1 MNKKLLFE
9 IGTEEIPA
17 RFIAKTK
24 ADMKGYLEKTLKEL
38 HIEYKSIELKC
49 TPRRFVV
56 VIDELAENQATVEE
70 ELKGPPKKIAFD
82 ENNNP
87 SKALLGFLKGKDISP
102 EEVYFKTVGKDEY
115 AHIKLTKEGQA
126 VKGLLK
132 DIFEGMIKSTTFPKS
147 MRWGGKNIRFVRP
160 IRYFVCLMDEE
171 VIDFEIEGI
180 KTGNIT
186 KGHRFLGSSEIV
198 INTPDEYEAK
208 LKENF
213 VILDDE
219 QRKALILEQCKA
231 VADSLGGTLMMDEDL
246 LEEVNYIVEYPTAFY
261 GEFDESYLSLPKE
274 AIITPMKEHQRYF
287 PVLDAD
293 GKLLNKFIT
302 VRNGDSYEIDNVK
315 RGNEKVLDAR
325 LSDALFFYHEDTKK
339 PLEAYVERLD
349 TIVFQQKLGTI
360 LDKTKRI
367 QNLSEKIAKALALT
381 LPNLD
386 RAAYLSK
393 ADLTTAMVFEFTELQ
408 GIMGRYYANLSN
420 EPSEVAEAI
429 YEHYLPRFAGDEL
442 PSTNEGIILALSDR
456 LDSVAGF
463 FAIGIQ
469 PTGSQDPYA
478 LRRQALG
485 ILNIMMEKKLDV
497 RLFDLL
503 DLALENFDFE
513 DMDKQSVKSDLMSF
527 FELRLK
533 NLFTDMGIRY
543 DVVDAII
550 NIEDSNPFDL
560 LIRAKDL
567 DAWVKNNSVT
577 EALQT
582 FSRISNISK
591 EAIAGKVDE
600 ALFAHDSEA
609 KLNTA
614 YNSIKAEVEA
624 MLARREYVKALEL
637 LISIKDSVDAF
648 FDSVMIMDENMDI
661 RANRLAM
668 LSNIRT
674 TMESVADLSKIVNA

>member
-1 MNKKLLFE
+1 MSKKLLFE

-24 ADMKGYLEKTLKEL
+24 ADMKAYLVKTFKDLN
-38 HIEYKSIELKC
+38 ISYKSIELKC

-56 VIDELAENQATVEE
+56 IIDELVEFQATVEE
-70 ELKGPPKKIAFD
+70 ELKGPAKKIAFD
-82 ENNNP
+82 ESNNP
-87 SKALLGFLKGKDISP
+87 SKALLGFLKGKNVTAES
-102 EEVYFKTVGKDEY
+102 VYFKTVGKDEY
-115 AHIKLTKEGQA
+115 AHIKLTNKGQE

-147 MRWGGKNIRFVRP
+147 MKWGGKNIRFVRP
-160 IRYFVCLMDEE
+160 IRYFVCLLDNEI
-171 VIDFEIEGI
+171 VDFEIEGI

-186 KGHRFLGSSEIV
+186 KGHRFLGSSHIV
-198 INTPDEYEAK
+198 INNPDEYAAK
-208 LKENF
+208 LKDNF

-219 QRKALILEQCKA
+219 ERKANILEQCIE
-231 VADSLGGTLMMDEDL
+231 VANTLGGVLMMDEDL

-287 PVLDAD
+287 PVLDKE

-302 VRNGDSYEIDNVK
+302 VRNGDSYAIDNVK

-325 LSDALFFYHEDTKK
+325 LSDALFFYQEDTKK
-339 PLEAYVERLD
+339 PLEAYVKRLD

-367 QNLSEKIAKALALT
+367 QKLSTNIAKTLKLN
-381 LPNLD
+381 LPNLE
-386 RAAYLSK
+386 RAAYLAK
-393 ADLTTAMVFEFTELQ
+393 ADLTTSMVFEFTELQ
-408 GIMGRYYANLSN
+408 GIMGRYYAKLAD
-420 EPSEVAEAI
+420 EPVEVSEAI
-429 YEHYLPRFAGDEL
+429 YEHYLPRFAGDAL
-442 PSTNEGIILALSDR
+442 PITNEGIVVALADR
-456 LDSVAGF
+456 LDSITGF

-485 ILNIMMEKKLDV
+485 ILNIMMEKELDV
-497 RLFDLL
+497 NLADLL
-503 DLALENFDFE
+503 DLAIDNFNDIE
-513 DMDKQSVKSDLMSF
+513 MDKQAVKKDLLSF

-543 DVVDAII
+543 DVVDAVIS
-550 NIEDSNPFDL
+550 IEGSNPFDL
-560 LIRAKDL
+560 LIRARDL
-567 DAWVKNNSVT
+567 DSWVKNNNVT

-591 EAIAGKVDE
+591 EAFAGNVDE
-600 ALFAHDSEA
+600 TLFADDSE
-609 KLNTA
+609 KVLNTA

-624 MLARREYVKALEL
+624 MLAKRQYVKALEL
-637 LISIKDSVDAF
+637 LISIKDSVDKF
-648 FDSVMIMDENMDI
+648 FDSVMIMDENLDI
-661 RANRLAM
+661 RANRLTM
-668 LSNIRT
+668 LSNIRL
-674 TMESVADLSKIVNA
+674 TMEAVADLSKIVNV

>member
-24 ADMKGYLEKTLKEL
+24 AYMKGYLEKTLKEL

-70 ELKGPPKKIAFD
+70 ELKGPAKKIAFD

-261 GEFDESYLSLPKE
+261 GEFEKSYLSLPKE

-287 PVLDAD
+287 PVLGAD

-302 VRNGDSYEIDNVK
+302 VRNGDSYAIDNVK

-360 LDKTKRI
+360 LDKIKRI

-600 ALFAHDSEA
+600 ALFTHDNEA

>member
-70 ELKGPPKKIAFD
+70 ELKGPAKKIAFD

-302 VRNGDSYEIDNVK
+302 VRNGDSYAIDNVK

-456 LDSVAGF
+456 LDSVASF

-614 YNSIKAEVEA
+614 YNSIKAEVET

-661 RANRLAM
+661 RENRLAM

>member
-70 ELKGPPKKIAFD
+70 ELKGPAKKIAFD

-102 EEVYFKTVGKDEY
+102 EEVYFKTVGKDEF
-115 AHIKLTKEGQA
+115 AHIKLTKEWQA

-186 KGHRFLGSSEIV
+186 KGHRFLGSSAIV

-261 GEFDESYLSLPKE
+261 GEFEKSYLSLPKE

-302 VRNGDSYEIDNVK
+302 VRNGDSYAIDNVK

>member
-70 ELKGPPKKIAFD
+70 ELKGPAKKIAFD

-302 VRNGDSYEIDNVK
+302 VRNGDSYAIDNVK

-360 LDKTKRI
+360 LDKTKRV

-420 EPSEVAEAI
+420 EPSEVAQAI

>member
-70 ELKGPPKKIAFD
+70 ELKGPAKKIAFD

-302 VRNGDSYEIDNVK
+302 VRNGDSYAIDNVK

-485 ILNIMMEKKLDV
+485 ILNIMMEKKLNV

>member
-70 ELKGPPKKIAFD
+70 ELKGPAKKIAFD

-219 QRKALILEQCKA
+219 QRKGLILEQCKA

-287 PVLDAD
+287 PVLDED

>member
-56 VIDELAENQATVEE
+56 IIDELAENQATVEE
-70 ELKGPPKKIAFD
+70 ELKGPAKKIAFD

-219 QRKALILEQCKA
+219 QRKTLILEQCKA
-231 VADSLGGTLMMDEDL
+231 VADSIGGTLMMDEDL

-261 GEFDESYLSLPKE
+261 GEFEKSYLSLPKE

-287 PVLDAD
+287 PVLGAD

-302 VRNGDSYEIDNVK
+302 VRNGDSYAIDNVK

-367 QNLSEKIAKALALT
+367 QKLSEKIAKALALT

-420 EPSEVAEAI
+420 EPSEVAQAI

>member
-56 VIDELAENQATVEE
+56 IIDELAENQATVEE
-70 ELKGPPKKIAFD
+70 ELKGPAKKIAFD

-219 QRKALILEQCKA
+219 QRKSLILEQCKV

-302 VRNGDSYEIDNVK
+302 VRNGDSYAIDNVK

-367 QNLSEKIAKALALT
+367 QNLSAKIAKALALT

-637 LISIKDSVDAF
+637 LISIKDSVDEF
-648 FDSVMIMDENMDI
+648 FDSVMIMDENIDI

>member
-70 ELKGPPKKIAFD
+70 ELKGPAKKIAFD

-287 PVLDAD
+287 PVLDED

-302 VRNGDSYEIDNVK
+302 VRNGDSYAIDNVK

-367 QNLSEKIAKALALT
+367 QKLSEKIAKALALT

-420 EPSEVAEAI
+420 EPSEVAQAI

-513 DMDKQSVKSDLMSF
+513 DMDKQTVKSDLMSF

-567 DAWVKNNSVT
+567 DAWVKNNRVT

>member
-70 ELKGPPKKIAFD
+70 ELKGPAKKIAFD

-287 PVLDAD
+287 PVLDED

-302 VRNGDSYEIDNVK
+302 VRNGDSYAIDNVK

-367 QNLSEKIAKALALT
+367 QKLSEKIAKALALT

-386 RAAYLSK
+386 RAAYLLK

-420 EPSEVAEAI
+420 EPSEVAQAI

>member
-70 ELKGPPKKIAFD
+70 ELKGPAKKIAFD

-261 GEFDESYLSLPKE
+261 GEFEKSYLSLPKE

-302 VRNGDSYEIDNVK
+302 VRNGDSYAIDNVK

-393 ADLTTAMVFEFTELQ
+393 ADLTTSMVFEFTELQ

-420 EPSEVAEAI
+420 EPSEVAQAI

-648 FDSVMIMDENMDI
+648 FDSVMIMDENIDI

>member
-70 ELKGPPKKIAFD
+70 ELKGPAKKIAFD

-219 QRKALILEQCKA
+219 QRKSLILEQCKV

-287 PVLDAD
+287 PVLDED

-302 VRNGDSYEIDNVK
+302 VRNGDSYAIDNVK

>member
-70 ELKGPPKKIAFD
+70 ELKGPAKKIAFD

-115 AHIKLTKEGQA
+115 AHIKLTKKGQA

-302 VRNGDSYEIDNVK
+302 VRNGDSYAIDNVK

-420 EPSEVAEAI
+420 EPSEVAQAI

>member
-56 VIDELAENQATVEE
+56 IIDELAENQATVEE
-70 ELKGPPKKIAFD
+70 ELKGPAKKIAFD

-302 VRNGDSYEIDNVK
+302 VRNGDSYAIDNVK

-386 RAAYLSK
+386 RAAYLLK

-661 RANRLAM
+661 RENRLAM

>member
-70 ELKGPPKKIAFD
+70 ELKGPAKKIAFD

-219 QRKALILEQCKA
+219 QRKTLILEQCKA
-231 VADSLGGTLMMDEDL
+231 VADSIGGTLMMDEDL

-261 GEFDESYLSLPKE
+261 GEFEKSYLSLPKE

-302 VRNGDSYEIDNVK
+302 VRNGDSYAIDNVK

-367 QNLSEKIAKALALT
+367 QKLSEKIAKALALT

-420 EPSEVAEAI
+420 EPSEVAQAI

>member
-70 ELKGPPKKIAFD
+70 ELKGPAKKIAFD

-287 PVLDAD
+287 PVLDED

>member
-70 ELKGPPKKIAFD
+70 ELKGPAKKIAFD

-261 GEFDESYLSLPKE
+261 GEFEKSYLSLPKE

-302 VRNGDSYEIDNVK
+302 VRNGDSYAIDNVK

-367 QNLSEKIAKALALT
+367 QKLSEKIAKALALT

>member
-70 ELKGPPKKIAFD
+70 ELKGPAKKIAFD

-231 VADSLGGTLMMDEDL
+231 VADSLSGTLMMDEDL

-261 GEFDESYLSLPKE
+261 GEFEKSYLSLPKE

-302 VRNGDSYEIDNVK
+302 VRNGDSYAIDNVK

-367 QNLSEKIAKALALT
+367 QNLSAKIAKALALT

>member
-56 VIDELAENQATVEE
+56 IIDELAENQATVEE
-70 ELKGPPKKIAFD
+70 ELKGPAKKIAFD

-171 VIDFEIEGI
+171 VINFEIEGI

-261 GEFDESYLSLPKE
+261 GEFEKSYLSLPKE

-302 VRNGDSYEIDNVK
+302 VRNGDSYAIDNVK

-381 LPNLD
+381 LPNLH

-637 LISIKDSVDAF
+637 LISIKDSVDEF
-648 FDSVMIMDENMDI
+648 FDSVMIMDENIDI

>member
-70 ELKGPPKKIAFD
+70 ELKGPAKKIAFD

-261 GEFDESYLSLPKE
+261 GEFEKSYLSLPKE

-302 VRNGDSYEIDNVK
+302 VRNGDSYAIDNVK

-485 ILNIMMEKKLDV
+485 ILNIMMEKKLNV

-637 LISIKDSVDAF
+637 LISIKDSVDEF
-648 FDSVMIMDENMDI
+648 FDSVMIMDENIDI

>member
-70 ELKGPPKKIAFD
+70 ELKGPAKKIAFD

-261 GEFDESYLSLPKE
+261 GEFEKSYLSLPKE

-302 VRNGDSYEIDNVK
+302 VRNGDSYAIDNVK

-386 RAAYLSK
+386 RAAYLLK

-513 DMDKQSVKSDLMSF
+513 DMDKQTVKSDLMSF

-600 ALFAHDSEA
+600 ALFVHDSEA

>member
-70 ELKGPPKKIAFD
+70 ELKGPAKKIAFD

-287 PVLDAD
+287 PVLGAD

-302 VRNGDSYEIDNVK
+302 VRNGDSYAIDNVK

-367 QNLSEKIAKALALT
+367 QTLSEKIAKALALT

-393 ADLTTAMVFEFTELQ
+393 ADSTTAMVFEFTELQ

>member
-70 ELKGPPKKIAFD
+70 ELKGPAKKIAFD

-302 VRNGDSYEIDNVK
+302 VRNGDSYAIDNVK

-533 NLFTDMGIRY
+533 NLFTDMDIRY

>member
-70 ELKGPPKKIAFD
+70 ELKGPAKKIAFD

-102 EEVYFKTVGKDEY
+102 EEIYFKTVGKDEY

-219 QRKALILEQCKA
+219 QRKGLILEQCKA

-287 PVLDAD
+287 PVLDED

>member
-70 ELKGPPKKIAFD
+70 ELKGPAKKIAFD

-261 GEFDESYLSLPKE
+261 GEFEKSYLSLPKE

-302 VRNGDSYEIDNVK
+302 VRNGDSYAIDNVK

-485 ILNIMMEKKLDV
+485 ILNIMMEKKLNV

>member
-70 ELKGPPKKIAFD
+70 ELKGPAKKIAFD

-186 KGHRFLGSSEIV
+186 KGHRFLGSNEIV

-219 QRKALILEQCKA
+219 QRKGLILEQCKA

-287 PVLDAD
+287 PVLDED

-614 YNSIKAEVEA
+614 YNSIKAEVET

-637 LISIKDSVDAF
+637 LISIKDSVDTF

>member
-70 ELKGPPKKIAFD
+70 ELKGPAKKIAFD

-219 QRKALILEQCKA
+219 QRKSLILEQCKA

-261 GEFDESYLSLPKE
+261 GEFEKSYLSLPKE

-302 VRNGDSYEIDNVK
+302 VRNGDSYAIDNVK

-420 EPSEVAEAI
+420 EPSEVAQAI

-513 DMDKQSVKSDLMSF
+513 DMDKQTVKSDLMSF

-614 YNSIKAEVEA
+614 YNSIKAEVET

>member
-70 ELKGPPKKIAFD
+70 ELKGPAKKIAFD

-261 GEFDESYLSLPKE
+261 GEFEKSYLSLPKE

-302 VRNGDSYEIDNVK
+302 VRNGDSYAIDNVK

-339 PLEAYVERLD
+339 PLEAYVERLE

-420 EPSEVAEAI
+420 EPSEVAQAI

>member
-70 ELKGPPKKIAFD
+70 ELKGPAKKIAFD

-261 GEFDESYLSLPKE
+261 GEFEKSYLSLPKE

-302 VRNGDSYEIDNVK
+302 VRNGDSYAIDNVK

-367 QNLSEKIAKALALT
+367 QNLSAKIAKALALT

-420 EPSEVAEAI
+420 EPSEVAQAI

-513 DMDKQSVKSDLMSF
+513 DMDKQTVKSDLMSF

-567 DAWVKNNSVT
+567 DTWVKNNSVT

>member
-70 ELKGPPKKIAFD
+70 ELKGPAKKIAFD

-302 VRNGDSYEIDNVK
+302 VRNGGSYAIDNVK

>member
-56 VIDELAENQATVEE
+56 IIDELAENQATVEE
-70 ELKGPPKKIAFD
+70 ELKGPAKKIAFD

-261 GEFDESYLSLPKE
+261 GEFEKSYLSLPKE

-302 VRNGDSYEIDNVK
+302 VRNGDSYAIDNVK

-420 EPSEVAEAI
+420 EPSEVAQAI

>member
-56 VIDELAENQATVEE
+56 VIDELAENQATAEE
-70 ELKGPPKKIAFD
+70 ELKGPAKKIAFD

-102 EEVYFKTVGKDEY
+102 EEVYFKIVGKDEY

-219 QRKALILEQCKA
+219 QRKGLILEQCKA

-287 PVLDAD
+287 PVLDED

>member
-70 ELKGPPKKIAFD
+70 ELKGPAKKIAFD

-287 PVLDAD
+287 PVLGAD

-302 VRNGDSYEIDNVK
+302 VRNGDSYAIDNVK

-648 FDSVMIMDENMDI
+648 FDSVMIMDENIDI

>member
-70 ELKGPPKKIAFD
+70 ELKGPAKKIAFD

-261 GEFDESYLSLPKE
+261 GEFEKSYLSLPKE

-287 PVLDAD
+287 PVLGAD

-302 VRNGDSYEIDNVK
+302 VRNGDSYAIDNVK

-367 QNLSEKIAKALALT
+367 QKLSEKIAKALALT

>member
-70 ELKGPPKKIAFD
+70 ELKGPAKKIAFD

-302 VRNGDSYEIDNVK
+302 VRNGDSYAIDNVK

-349 TIVFQQKLGTI
+349 TIVFQQRLGTI

>member
-70 ELKGPPKKIAFD
+70 ELKGPAKKIAFD

-180 KTGNIT
+180 KTCNIT

-287 PVLDAD
+287 PVLGAD

-302 VRNGDSYEIDNVK
+302 VRNGDSYAIDNVK

-367 QNLSEKIAKALALT
+367 QKLSEKIAKALALT

>member
-70 ELKGPPKKIAFD
+70 ELKGPAKKIAFD

-302 VRNGDSYEIDNVK
+302 VRNGDSYAIDNVK

-367 QNLSEKIAKALALT
+367 QKLSEKIAKALALT

-637 LISIKDSVDAF
+637 LISIKDSVDEF
-648 FDSVMIMDENMDI
+648 FDSVMIMDENIDI

>member
-70 ELKGPPKKIAFD
+70 ELKGPAKKIAFD

-219 QRKALILEQCKA
+219 QRKSLILEQCKA

-302 VRNGDSYEIDNVK
+302 VRNGDSYAIDNVK

-591 EAIAGKVDE
+591 EAVAGKVDE

>member
-70 ELKGPPKKIAFD
+70 ELKGPAKKIAFD

-261 GEFDESYLSLPKE
+261 GEFEKSYLSLPKE

-302 VRNGDSYEIDNVK
+302 VRNGDSYAIDNVK

-637 LISIKDSVDAF
+637 LISIKDSVDEF
-648 FDSVMIMDENMDI
+648 FDSVMIMDENIDI